1 MSMTAAIHT
10 EGLVKHFGEVRA
22 VDGVDLDVPAG
33 TVLGLLGPNGA
44 GKTTT
49 VRLLATLLRPDAGRA
64 WVAGHEISDRP
75 DLVRESIG
83 LTGQYSTVDLDI
95 SGREN
100 LYRFARL
107 LNFPRR
113 QAWARVDELLDR
125 LALTGV
131 AGRLVST
138 YSGGLRRRLDLAA
151 SLMGQ
156 PKVLYLDEPTTGLDP
171 HSRNGLWEIVRDL
184 VTQGTTV
191 LLTTQYMAEAE
202 ELADHVVVMDDGA
215 VIASGPISELCAK
228 VGGTVLRVR
237 PAPSVSPD
245 AVASAFTDAGLGP
258 VRTEDEAGLVS
269 LAISQ
274 DDQLTRAVRT
284 LGEAG
289 LPLVSVDTHTP
300 GLDEVFLA
308 LTGRTPNTATRRKAG
323 EESDGTFADRSA
335 HHGPGQL
342 DD

>member
-1 MSMTAAIHT
+1 MTTAIQAQ
-10 EGLVKHFGEVRA
+10 GLVKHFGDVRA
-22 VDGVDLDVPAG
+22 VNGVDLDVAAG

-49 VRLLATLLRPDAGRA
+49 IRMLATLLRPDAGRA

-83 LTGQYSTVDLDI
+83 LTGQYSMVDVDI

-100 LYRFARL
+100 LYLFARL
-107 LNFPRR
+107 LDFPRR
-113 QAWARVDELLDR
+113 KAWARVDELLDR
-125 LALTGV
+125 LELTRV
-131 AGRLVST
+131 AGRHVST

-151 SLMGQ
+151 SLIGR

-171 HSRNGLWEIVRDL
+171 HSRNGLWEIVREL
-184 VTQGTTV
+184 AAQGTSV

-202 ELADHVVVMDDGA
+202 ELADHVAVMDDGA
-215 VIASGPISELCAK
+215 VIASGPIAELCAK

-237 PAPSVSPD
+237 PAPSVPPD
-245 AVASAFTDAGLGP
+245 AVVSAFTDAGLGA
-258 VRTEDEAGLVS
+258 VRADEGTGLVS
-269 LAISQ
+269 LTISQ

-284 LGEAG
+284 LGETG

-308 LTGRTPNTATRRKAG
+308 LTGHTPNTEQRRKAG
-323 EESDGTFADRSA
+323 EESDGPFADPA
-335 HHGPGQL
+335 HFGPGQV

>member
-1 MSMTAAIHT
+1 MTAAIQA
-10 EGLVKHFGEVRA
+10 EGLVKHFGDVHA
-22 VDGVDLDVPAG
+22 VNGVDLDVPEG

-49 VRLLATLLRPDAGRA
+49 IRMLATLLRPDAGWAR
-64 WVAGHEISDRP
+64 VAGHHISDRP

-100 LYRFARL
+100 LYLFARL
-107 LNFPRR
+107 LDFPRR
-113 QAWARVDELLDR
+113 QAWARVDEMLER
-125 LALTGV
+125 LALTEV

-151 SLMGQ
+151 SLMGH
-156 PKVLYLDEPTTGLDP
+156 PKVLYLDEPTAGLDP
-171 HSRNGLWEIVRDL
+171 HSRNGLWEIVREL
-184 VTQGTTV
+184 VAQGTTV
-191 LLTTQYMAEAE
+191 LLTTQYMSEAE
-202 ELADHVVVMDDGA
+202 ELADHVAVMDDGA

-237 PAPSVSPD
+237 PAPSVSPN
-245 AVASAFTDAGLGP
+245 AVASAFTDAGLGLAR
-258 VRTEDEAGLVS
+258 VEDETGVVW
-269 LAISQ
+269 LAISE

-289 LPLVSVDTHTP
+289 LPLASVDTHTP
-300 GLDEVFLA
+300 SLDEVFLA

-323 EESDGTFADRSA
+323 EESDEHFADRPT
-335 HHGPGQL
+335 HYGPGQV